1 MDHLRPARVLHAIG
15 GKAVVDQSLPDAEL
29 DVLSCLWEDEP
40 KTAREIREALADR
53 RPLAHASICTLLGR
67 LESKGLVGREKAPT
81 GKAFVYRPTVA
92 PGKTKQRLARDLMNR
107 VFGGNGAQ
115 LMASLFEG
123 RRPSENE
130 IGQLESLLE
139 ELKGS
144 KTATKGGKKRKGR
157 S

>member
-1 MDHLRPARVLHAIG
+1 
-15 GKAVVDQSLPDAEL
+15 VVEQSLPDAEL
-29 DVLSCLWEDEP
+29 DVLSCLWERGP
-40 KTAREIREALADR
+40 QTVRELRNVLADR

-67 LESKGLVGREKAPT
+67 LESKGLVRREKATT
-81 GKAFVYRPTVA
+81 GKAFVYHSSVPA
-92 PGKTKQRLARDLMNR
+92 GKAKRRLAHDLLDR

-123 RRPSENE
+123 RRPSREE

-139 ELKGS
+139 ELKADPS
-144 KTATKGGKKRKGR
+144 VTKGGKHRKGK